1 MTRTPAVA
9 VVVDADVTGGPDAT
23 PTPRPARPGV
33 AGKATRPARADRAR
47 RR

>member
-9 VVVDADVTGGPDAT
+9 AVVVAGVTGGSDAG

-33 AGKATRPARADRAR
+33 AGATTRPARADRER